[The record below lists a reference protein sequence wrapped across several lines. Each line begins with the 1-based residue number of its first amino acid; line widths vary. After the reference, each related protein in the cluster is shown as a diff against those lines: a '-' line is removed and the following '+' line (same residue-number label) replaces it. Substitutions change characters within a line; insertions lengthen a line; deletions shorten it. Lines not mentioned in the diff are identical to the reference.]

1 MFSYKTPISQIIDKW
16 DFPELKELLHS
27 KKTIGRMNRQS
38 EECEKP
44 LQAIFLAG
52 LMSRKYKELRKSNT
66 TKMYH
71 SISGLW
77 D

>member
-44 LQAIFLAG
+44 LQAIYLAG
-52 LMSRKYKELRKSNT
+52 LILENIKNCGSQIPKKCATR
-66 TKMYH
+66 
-71 SISGLW
+71 
-77 D
+77 